1 LCASKQFETD
11 FRIIKM
17 NKQLLKVY
25 TLGIFLSLISLSL
38 TAQVKG
44 PYQLKWHEIKIERLD
59 EYNQKSFLSFKD
71 AAYPNSENQLPH
83 FSERY
88 QVDASTSTVK
98 LQVRVLRTQ
107 KLSSEEV
114 DVVKAANLLIQ
125 SSPYASAQLQVL
137 QGKTYAYINVLPIL
151 RTGESSFLKVT
162 EFSIELLTKKNPLP
176 KRGGVRG
183 FSGSSVLSAGT
194 WFKLGVWEDAVY
206 KIEFKFLRSLG
217 WDLNAIASNDI
228 SIYGNATGI
237 LPVDNSIWR
246 PDDLHENAIQIVDGG
261 DNKIDDGDYILFYG
275 RGPHRWNYT
284 GSKFN
289 HDRNIYTDTSYY
301 FITHDAPSN
310 GTRRV
315 TSRAS
320 LSSKTAESS
329 SFDYLAIHERESKNL
344 IKSGRLWFG
353 ETFNVDQDQTIEF
366 EVPNILTT
374 EDAHLKSQFALRT
387 IQGTS
392 TMNVSV
398 RAGPNEDLDDNG
410 GVSGVYYE
418 SFGRIRSN
426 ELNFKPSGNV
436 VVDLTFTKGNADA
449 NAWLDFI
456 ELHARRALVM
466 QGDQLAFR
474 DVEAPTGQNVLYTL
488 SGITPQ
494 IKIWDVTNPWEVSA
508 QNFNYSSGE
517 ARFIVPQDTI
527 REFVAFYNKNFR
539 SPSVVGQLE
548 NQNLH
553 ARLSEYPD
561 LIIVTPKKLES
572 AALDLA
578 QFRTEEDDL
587 DVLVA
592 RTDQIFNEYSGGA
605 QDITAIKDFVRMFYE
620 GAAGDADKAP
630 RYLLLF
636 GDASYDYKNRFSGN
650 TNLVPTYESGQSME
664 VTTSYASDDYYGL
677 VGPNDRDRPSEL
689 IKIGIGRLPIKN
701 LSEAQN
707 VVRKLKRYQSPQ
719 ALGSWRNRI
728 SFVGDDEDGNIHMRD
743 ADSLSRIL
751 DTLYKDYN
759 IERVYFDAFK
769 QESTP
774 GGERYPGV
782 NQALNEALRN
792 GVLTMSYVGHGGE
805 LGWAHERVLEIA
817 DINKW
822 SNGHSMPLFVT
833 ATCEFARFDDPQRT
847 SAGEFVFL
855 NPDGGGIGLLTTT
868 RLVYSTPNFRLGKA
882 FNRVAYEPLPG
893 GGRPRLGD
901 LVIETKTSPGN
912 QSVNSRV
919 FALLGDPSMQL
930 AYPKYHVV
938 TTQVPDTMQA
948 LDKVTLSGHI
958 EDLSG
963 NKMTDFNGTIFPL
976 VFDKKK
982 DIQTLNNDGDGAFK
996 YLDRSS
1002 VIFRGKA
1009 KVKNGDFSFTFV
1021 VPKDVS
1027 ILYGG
1032 GKISYYAHNGDE
1044 DANGY
1049 YDLFTVGGRN
1059 ENAPED
1065 SEGPKISLFM
1075 NDENFVRGGI
1085 TNENP
1090 DLYGVFFDENGINTA
1105 GNGVGHDIVATL
1117 DANTANAIVLNDY
1130 YESEED
1136 SYQNG
1141 EVRYPLSELKP
1152 GTHTLHLKAWDVY
1165 NNSGESETEFLVTQS
1180 AQFALYHVLNYPN
1193 PFTTNTDF
1201 YFEHNLPD
1209 QDLQVR
1215 VQIFTVSGRSVKTI
1229 DGFYNSKGFRVG
1241 PINWDGRDEFGDPLA
1256 KGAYIYQLKVIAP
1269 SGETARKFEKLVI
1282 LN

>member
-1 LCASKQFETD
+1 
-11 FRIIKM
+11 M
-17 NKQLLKVY
+17 
-25 TLGIFLSLISLSL
+25 GSL
-38 TAQVKG
+38 AQTHG
-44 PYQLKWHEIKIERLD
+44 PYKLEWAEIAIERLD
-59 EYNQKSFLSFKD
+59 EQNTKSFLSFRD
-71 AAYPNSENQLPH
+71 ASYPNSMNQLPH

-88 QVDASTSTVK
+88 QIGSDVSSVEAEVKIVASE
-98 LQVRVLRTQ
+98 RF
-107 KLSSEEV
+107 SSEEAELL
-114 DVVKAANLLIQ
+114 KAAKLSVGTPPRVQVNLHELK
-125 SSPYASAQLQVL
+125 
-137 QGKTYAYINVLPIL
+137 GKYYAYVNLMPIL
-151 RTGESSFLKVT
+151 RTGENTFTKLT
-162 EFSIELLTKKNPLP
+162 EFEIELIFKKSARP
-176 KRGGVRG
+176 KRANARG
-183 FSGSSVLSAGT
+183 FAGSSVLGAGT

-206 KIEFKFLRSLG
+206 RIDYNYLKSLG
-217 WDLNAIASNDI
+217 WDLNAVASNDI
-228 SIYGNATGI
+228 SIYGNATGM
-237 LPVDNSIWR
+237 LPVDNAVWR
-246 PDDLHENAIQIVDGG
+246 PDDLHENAVQVVDGG

-289 HDRNIYTDTSYY
+289 HDRNIFSDTAFY

-310 GTRRV
+310 GTRRIS
-315 TSRAS
+315 SRAS
-320 LSSKTAESS
+320 LTSQGAETT
-329 SFDYLAIHERESKNL
+329 SFDYLDIHERESKNL

-353 ETFNVDQDQTIEF
+353 ETFDVDQDQTIEF
-366 EVPNILTT
+366 EVPNIVTT
-374 EDAHLKSQFALRT
+374 EDAHLKYQFALRT
-387 IQGTS
+387 IRGTS
-392 TMNVSV
+392 TMDINV
-398 RAGPNEDLDDNG
+398 RAGPSAQLDDNG

-418 SFGRIRSN
+418 SYARLRAN
-426 ELNFKPSGNV
+426 ELTFEPSGNV
-436 VVDLTFTKGNADA
+436 IVDLKFSKGNADA

-456 ELHARRALVM
+456 ELHARRSLVM
-466 QGDQLAFR
+466 QGDQLQFR
-474 DVEAPTGQNVLYTL
+474 DVEAATGQNVKYTM

-494 IKIWDVTNPWEVSA
+494 LKIWDITNPWQVAE
-508 QNFNYSSGE
+508 QNFIYNSGE
-517 ARFIVPQDTI
+517 ASFTVAQDTLK
-527 REFVAFYNKNFR
+527 EFVAFYSTNFK
-539 SPSVVGQLE
+539 SPAVIGEIE

-553 ARLSEYPD
+553 AQFSEYPD
-561 LIIVTPKKLES
+561 LIIVTPKLLES
-572 AALDLA
+572 AAQDLA
-578 QFRTEEDDL
+578 QFRREEDGL

-592 RTDQIFNEYSGGA
+592 RTEQIYNEFSSGA
-605 QDITAIKDFVRMFYE
+605 QDITAIKDFVRIFYE
-620 GAAGDADKAP
+620 GAAGDPEKTP

-636 GDASYDYKNRFSGN
+636 GDASYDYKDRYSGN

-677 VGPNDRDRPSEL
+677 VGPFDKDRPSEL

-701 LSEAQN
+701 LTEAQN
-707 VVRKLKRYQSPQ
+707 AVRKLKRYQSPES
-719 ALGSWRNRI
+719 LGSWRNRI
-728 SFVGDDEDGNIHMRD
+728 SFIGDDEDGKIHMRD
-743 ADSLSRIL
+743 ADSLSLIL

-759 IERVYFDAFK
+759 IERIYFDAYK

-782 NQALNEALRN
+782 NDALNETMRRGAL
-792 GVLTMSYVGHGGE
+792 TISYVGHGGE

-822 SNGHSMPLFVT
+822 SNRFAMPLYIT
-833 ATCEFARFDDPQRT
+833 ATCEFSRFDDPQRT

-882 FNRVAYEPLPG
+882 FNRVAYEELPG
-893 GGRPRLGD
+893 GGRPRIGD
-901 LVIETKTSPGN
+901 LILQTKTTPGN

-919 FALLGDPSMQL
+919 FAVLGDPSMQL
-930 AYPKYHVV
+930 AYPKYNVV
-938 TTQVPDTMQA
+938 TTQVPDTMKA
-948 LDKVTLSGHI
+948 LDKVTLSGYI
-958 EDLSG
+958 EDLNGS
-963 NKMTDFNGTIFPL
+963 KMTGFNGTIYPL

-982 DIQTLNNDGDGAFK
+982 AIQTLNNDGIGSFTFF
-996 YLDRSS
+996 DRSS

-1009 KVKNGDFSFTFV
+1009 KVKNGDFSSTFV

-1032 GKISYYAHNGDE
+1032 GKVSYYADNGDE

-1049 YDLFTVGGRN
+1049 YDSFIVGGRN
-1059 ENAPED
+1059 ADAPED
-1065 SEGPKISLFM
+1065 NEGPEVSLFM

-1085 TNENP
+1085 TNESP
-1090 DLYGVFFDENGINTA
+1090 DLYGVLFDENGINTA

-1141 EVRYPLSELKP
+1141 EVRYPLSDLKP

-1215 VQIFTVSGRSVKTI
+1215 VQIFTISGRSVKTI
-1229 DGFYNSKGFRVG
+1229 DGFYNSKGFRIG

-1256 KGAYIYQLKVIAP
+1256 KGAYVYQLKVIAP